1 MLGPFKKEGAP
12 LNVFILRLIMGLELA
27 IFERKSVFLRLLDTL
42 YMFICC

>member
-1 MLGPFKKEGAP
+1 MPKNIFGVGIM

-27 IFERKSVFLRLLDTL
+27 IFEPKSVFLGLLDTL